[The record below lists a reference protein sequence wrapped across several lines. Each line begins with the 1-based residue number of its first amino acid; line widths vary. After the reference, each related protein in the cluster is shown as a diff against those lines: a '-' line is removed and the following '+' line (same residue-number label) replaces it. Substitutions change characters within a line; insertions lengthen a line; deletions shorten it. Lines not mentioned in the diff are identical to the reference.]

1 MIIGIKFTWRC
12 KMKKI
17 IVYGLALSMSLSGEE
32 VRRAIRLNVKN
43 QDDSWLIHDLELGEY
58 E

>member
-1 MIIGIKFTWRC
+1 
-12 KMKKI
+12 MKKI